1 MGIEGIQ
8 KAIKIRVKSFADL
21 ARMAASSIALG
32 QATYIIRYVDGGSV
46 VYGIM
51 AVFRDYYKLYGIPL
65 FYYYVDTE
73 GKIPKDRNYVLI
85 KTDVS
90 GEMIEFSKGTKAGYI
105 VIPIINLHEPP
116 DFIK

>member
-1 MGIEGIQ
+1 MQ
-8 KAIKIRVKSFADL
+8 RAIKVRVKSFADL

-32 QATYIIRYVDGGSV
+32 QATYIIRYVEGSNTI
-46 VYGIM
+46 YGIM

-65 FYYYVDTE
+65 FYYYVDSE
-73 GKIPKDRNYVLI
+73 GEIPEDKNYVLI

-90 GEMIEFSKGTKAGYI
+90 GELIEFSKGSKAGYI
-105 VIPIINLHEPP
+105 VIPIINLYEPP

>member
-1 MGIEGIQ
+1 MTIEGVQ

-32 QATYIIRYVDGGSV
+32 QATYIIRYVDSGNTI
-46 VYGIM
+46 YGIM

-65 FYYYVDTE
+65 FYYYVDTRE
-73 GKIPKDRNYVLI
+73 EIPKDKNYVLI

-90 GEMIEFSKGTKAGYI
+90 GETIEFSKGTKAGYI
-105 VIPIINLHEPP
+105 VVPIIDLYEPP